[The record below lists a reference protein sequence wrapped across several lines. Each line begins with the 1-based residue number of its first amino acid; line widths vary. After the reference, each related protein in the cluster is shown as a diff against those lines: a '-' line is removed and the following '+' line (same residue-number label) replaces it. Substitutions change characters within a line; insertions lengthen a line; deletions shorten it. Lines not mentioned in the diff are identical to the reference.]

1 MKNPIFTGAGV
12 AIITPFTADGKVNEK
27 VLAEIIE
34 YQISHSTDAIVICG
48 TTGESATLDHNEHT
62 QAIKIAVDVTAG
74 RIPVIAGTGSNDTA
88 YALKLS
94 NDAEKLGVDG
104 LLMVT
109 PYYNKASQEGLIK
122 HFSYVADRVSTPI
135 ILYNVPSRTGCEIK
149 PETYAELAK
158 HKMIYAA
165 KEATGNLSSI
175 AKTISLVPEDFAI
188 YSGNDDQIT
197 PIMSLGGK
205 GVISVL
211 SNILPQVA
219 HDIAQTA
226 LDGDFKKSAELQ
238 LKYLE
243 LCNAMFMDVN
253 PIPVKVAMRMMGFTA
268 TKPLFVPRRL
278 RCEGIISICS
288 GLSSGRTIG
297 TSGVCL
303 CALLFETT
311 GHSAFAYSSSRAL
324 ISSFFISTAQKTK
337 STCDAISFI
346 SSVAFITTR
355 SLTFSGIATS
365 MHHFEPTASSYFLP
379 AERALA
385 ATTFTLN
392 HG

>member
-1 MKNPIFTGAGV
+1 MKKPIFTGAGV

-48 TTGESATLDHNEHT
+48 TTGESATLDHTEHT

-122 HFSYVADRVSTPI
+122 HFNYVADRVSTPI

-158 HKMIYAA
+158 NKMIYAA

-175 AKTISLVPEDFAI
+175 AKTISLVPDDFAI

-219 HDIAQTA
+219 HDIAQSA

-253 PIPVKVAMRMMGFTA
+253 PIPVKVAMRMMGIDVG
-268 TKPLFVPRRL
+268 PLRL
-278 RCEGIISICS
+278 P
-288 GLSSGRTIG
+288 
-297 TSGVCL
+297 L
-303 CALLFETT
+303 CDMTPANTEKLKSVLKKYE
-311 GHSAFAYSSSRAL
+311 L
-324 ISSFFISTAQKTK
+324 I
-337 STCDAISFI
+337 
-346 SSVAFITTR
+346 
-355 SLTFSGIATS
+355 
-365 MHHFEPTASSYFLP
+365 
-379 AERALA
+379 
-385 ATTFTLN
+385 
-392 HG
+392 

>member
-1 MKNPIFTGAGV
+1 MKSPIFTGAGV

-62 QAIKIAVDVTAG
+62 QAIKVAVDVTAG

-122 HFSYVADRVSTPI
+122 HFNYVADRVSTPI

-253 PIPVKVAMRMMGFTA
+253 PIPVKVAMRMMGIDVG
-268 TKPLFVPRRL
+268 PLRL
-278 RCEGIISICS
+278 P
-288 GLSSGRTIG
+288 
-297 TSGVCL
+297 L
-303 CALLFETT
+303 CDMTPANTEKLKSVLQKYE
-311 GHSAFAYSSSRAL
+311 L
-324 ISSFFISTAQKTK
+324 I
-337 STCDAISFI
+337 
-346 SSVAFITTR
+346 
-355 SLTFSGIATS
+355 
-365 MHHFEPTASSYFLP
+365 
-379 AERALA
+379 
-385 ATTFTLN
+385 
-392 HG
+392 

>member
-48 TTGESATLDHNEHT
+48 NTGESATLDHNEHT

-253 PIPVKVAMRMMGFTA
+253 PIPVKVAMRMMGIDVG
-268 TKPLFVPRRL
+268 PLRL
-278 RCEGIISICS
+278 P
-288 GLSSGRTIG
+288 
-297 TSGVCL
+297 L
-303 CALLFETT
+303 CDMTPANTEKLKSVLQKYE
-311 GHSAFAYSSSRAL
+311 L
-324 ISSFFISTAQKTK
+324 I
-337 STCDAISFI
+337 
-346 SSVAFITTR
+346 
-355 SLTFSGIATS
+355 
-365 MHHFEPTASSYFLP
+365 
-379 AERALA
+379 
-385 ATTFTLN
+385 
-392 HG
+392 

>member
-62 QAIKIAVDVTAG
+62 QAIKVAVDVTAG

-122 HFSYVADRVSTPI
+122 HFNYVADRVSTPI

-219 HDIAQTA
+219 HDIAQSA

-253 PIPVKVAMRMMGFTA
+253 PIPVKVAMRMMGIDVG
-268 TKPLFVPRRL
+268 PLRL
-278 RCEGIISICS
+278 P
-288 GLSSGRTIG
+288 
-297 TSGVCL
+297 L
-303 CALLFETT
+303 CDMTPANTEKLKSVLQKYELL
-311 GHSAFAYSSSRAL
+311 
-324 ISSFFISTAQKTK
+324 
-337 STCDAISFI
+337 
-346 SSVAFITTR
+346 
-355 SLTFSGIATS
+355 
-365 MHHFEPTASSYFLP
+365 
-379 AERALA
+379 
-385 ATTFTLN
+385 
-392 HG
+392 

>member
-62 QAIKIAVDVTAG
+62 QAIKVAVDVTAG

-122 HFSYVADRVSTPI
+122 HFNYVADRVSTPI

-197 PIMSLGGK
+197 PIISLGGK

-253 PIPVKVAMRMMGFTA
+253 PIPVKAAMRLMGIDVG
-268 TKPLFVPRRL
+268 PLRL
-278 RCEGIISICS
+278 P
-288 GLSSGRTIG
+288 
-297 TSGVCL
+297 L
-303 CALLFETT
+303 CDMTPANTEKLKSVLQKYE
-311 GHSAFAYSSSRAL
+311 L
-324 ISSFFISTAQKTK
+324 I
-337 STCDAISFI
+337 
-346 SSVAFITTR
+346 
-355 SLTFSGIATS
+355 
-365 MHHFEPTASSYFLP
+365 
-379 AERALA
+379 
-385 ATTFTLN
+385 
-392 HG
+392 

>member
-34 YQISHSTDAIVICG
+34 YQIAHSTDAIVICG

-62 QAIKIAVDVTAG
+62 QAIKVAVDVTAG

-109 PYYNKASQEGLIK
+109 PYYNEASQEGLIK
-122 HFSYVADRVSTPI
+122 HFNYVADRVSTPI

-253 PIPVKVAMRMMGFTA
+253 PIPVKAAMRLMRIDVG
-268 TKPLFVPRRL
+268 PLSLP
-278 RCEGIISICS
+278 
-288 GLSSGRTIG
+288 
-297 TSGVCL
+297 L
-303 CALLFETT
+303 CDMTPANTEKLKSALQKYE
-311 GHSAFAYSSSRAL
+311 L
-324 ISSFFISTAQKTK
+324 I
-337 STCDAISFI
+337 
-346 SSVAFITTR
+346 
-355 SLTFSGIATS
+355 
-365 MHHFEPTASSYFLP
+365 
-379 AERALA
+379 
-385 ATTFTLN
+385 
-392 HG
+392 

>member
-62 QAIKIAVDVTAG
+62 QAIKVAVDVTAG
-74 RIPVIAGTGSNDTA
+74 RIPVIAGTGSKDTA

-109 PYYNKASQEGLIK
+109 PYYTKASQEGLIK
-122 HFSYVADRVSTPI
+122 HFNYVADRVSTPI

-226 LDGDFKKSAELQ
+226 LDGDFKKSAKLQ

-253 PIPVKVAMRMMGFTA
+253 PIPVKVAMRLMGIDVG
-268 TKPLFVPRRL
+268 PLRL
-278 RCEGIISICS
+278 P
-288 GLSSGRTIG
+288 
-297 TSGVCL
+297 L
-303 CALLFETT
+303 CDMTPANTEKLKSVLQKYE
-311 GHSAFAYSSSRAL
+311 L
-324 ISSFFISTAQKTK
+324 I
-337 STCDAISFI
+337 
-346 SSVAFITTR
+346 
-355 SLTFSGIATS
+355 
-365 MHHFEPTASSYFLP
+365 
-379 AERALA
+379 
-385 ATTFTLN
+385 
-392 HG
+392 

>member
-34 YQISHSTDAIVICG
+34 YQIAHSTDAIVICG

-62 QAIKIAVDVTAG
+62 QTIKVAVDVTAG

-122 HFSYVADRVSTPI
+122 HFNYVADRVSTPI

-253 PIPVKVAMRMMGFTA
+253 PIPVKAAMRLMGIDVG
-268 TKPLFVPRRL
+268 PLRL
-278 RCEGIISICS
+278 P
-288 GLSSGRTIG
+288 
-297 TSGVCL
+297 L
-303 CALLFETT
+303 CDMTPANTEKLKSVLQKYE
-311 GHSAFAYSSSRAL
+311 L
-324 ISSFFISTAQKTK
+324 I
-337 STCDAISFI
+337 
-346 SSVAFITTR
+346 
-355 SLTFSGIATS
+355 
-365 MHHFEPTASSYFLP
+365 
-379 AERALA
+379 
-385 ATTFTLN
+385 
-392 HG
+392 

>member
-1 MKNPIFTGAGV
+1 MKSLIFTGAGV

-34 YQISHSTDAIVICG
+34 YQIAHSTDAIVICG

-62 QAIKIAVDVTAG
+62 QAIKVAVDVTAG

-122 HFSYVADRVSTPI
+122 HFNYVADRVSTPI

-253 PIPVKVAMRMMGFTA
+253 PIPVKAAMRLMGIDVG
-268 TKPLFVPRRL
+268 PLRL
-278 RCEGIISICS
+278 P
-288 GLSSGRTIG
+288 
-297 TSGVCL
+297 L
-303 CALLFETT
+303 CDMTPANTEKLKSVLQKYE
-311 GHSAFAYSSSRAL
+311 L
-324 ISSFFISTAQKTK
+324 I
-337 STCDAISFI
+337 
-346 SSVAFITTR
+346 
-355 SLTFSGIATS
+355 
-365 MHHFEPTASSYFLP
+365 
-379 AERALA
+379 
-385 ATTFTLN
+385 
-392 HG
+392 

>member
-1 MKNPIFTGAGV
+1 MKNPIFTGTGV

-62 QAIKIAVDVTAG
+62 QAIKVAVDVTAG

-122 HFSYVADRVSTPI
+122 HFNYVADRVSTPI

-253 PIPVKVAMRMMGFTA
+253 PIPVKVAMRLMGIDVG
-268 TKPLFVPRRL
+268 PLRL
-278 RCEGIISICS
+278 P
-288 GLSSGRTIG
+288 
-297 TSGVCL
+297 L
-303 CALLFETT
+303 CDMTPANTEKLKSVLQKYE
-311 GHSAFAYSSSRAL
+311 L
-324 ISSFFISTAQKTK
+324 I
-337 STCDAISFI
+337 
-346 SSVAFITTR
+346 
-355 SLTFSGIATS
+355 
-365 MHHFEPTASSYFLP
+365 
-379 AERALA
+379 
-385 ATTFTLN
+385 
-392 HG
+392 

>member
-62 QAIKIAVDVTAG
+62 QAIKVAVDVTAG

-122 HFSYVADRVSTPI
+122 HFNYVADRVSTPI

-165 KEATGNLSSI
+165 KEATGNPSSI

-253 PIPVKVAMRMMGFTA
+253 PIPVKAAMRLMGIDVG
-268 TKPLFVPRRL
+268 PLRL
-278 RCEGIISICS
+278 P
-288 GLSSGRTIG
+288 
-297 TSGVCL
+297 L
-303 CALLFETT
+303 CDMTPANTEKLKSVLQKYE
-311 GHSAFAYSSSRAL
+311 L
-324 ISSFFISTAQKTK
+324 I
-337 STCDAISFI
+337 
-346 SSVAFITTR
+346 
-355 SLTFSGIATS
+355 
-365 MHHFEPTASSYFLP
+365 
-379 AERALA
+379 
-385 ATTFTLN
+385 
-392 HG
+392 

>member
-122 HFSYVADRVSTPI
+122 HFNYVADRVSTPI

-158 HKMIYAA
+158 NKMIYGA

-238 LKYLE
+238 LRYLE

-253 PIPVKVAMRMMGFTA
+253 PIPVKVAMRMMGIDVG
-268 TKPLFVPRRL
+268 PLRL
-278 RCEGIISICS
+278 P
-288 GLSSGRTIG
+288 
-297 TSGVCL
+297 L
-303 CALLFETT
+303 CDMTPANTEKLKSVLQKYE
-311 GHSAFAYSSSRAL
+311 L
-324 ISSFFISTAQKTK
+324 I
-337 STCDAISFI
+337 
-346 SSVAFITTR
+346 
-355 SLTFSGIATS
+355 
-365 MHHFEPTASSYFLP
+365 
-379 AERALA
+379 
-385 ATTFTLN
+385 
-392 HG
+392 